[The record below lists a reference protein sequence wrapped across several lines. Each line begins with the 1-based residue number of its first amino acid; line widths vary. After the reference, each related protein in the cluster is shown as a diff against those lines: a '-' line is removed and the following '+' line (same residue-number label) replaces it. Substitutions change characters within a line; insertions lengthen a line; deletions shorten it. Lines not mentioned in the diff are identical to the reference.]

1 MKDYM
6 YKENLVNFPLAMA
19 YVPMQ
24 QFNGICDNLEEAFCD
39 GTVFPE
45 LNKPFIGR
53 RCCKK

>member
-24 QFNGICDNLEEAFCD
+24 QFNE
-39 GTVFPE
+39 
-45 LNKPFIGR
+45 PFSR
-53 RCCKK
+53 N